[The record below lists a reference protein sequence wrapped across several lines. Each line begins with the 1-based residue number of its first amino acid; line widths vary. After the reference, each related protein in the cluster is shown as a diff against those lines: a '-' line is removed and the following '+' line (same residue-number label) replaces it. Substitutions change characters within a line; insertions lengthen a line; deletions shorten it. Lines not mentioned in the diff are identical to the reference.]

1 MRTAVERG
9 LSVVV
14 VAVVGFDD
22 RMWSIWVGRVVIRVE
37 RRDMRIE
44 GGGMLVGGRAEG
56 CCGSC

>member
-1 MRTAVERG
+1 M
-9 LSVVV
+9 VV

-22 RMWSIWVGRVVIRVE
+22 SMWSIWVGRVVIRVE